1 MAIYAIG
8 DIQGCYDP
16 FRRLL
21 DKIKFDPAEDQ
32 LWLTGDLVNRGVNSL
47 QTLRYVKSLGKA
59 VISVL
64 GNHDLHLLTLHYE
77 LKPMDKGSLTLRNV
91 LDAHDR
97 DSLMEWLRRRPLIH
111 YQKLNN
117 RMLVHAGIYPRWS
130 IQESIAYAC
139 EIEKYLRGPK
149 CKDLLSQMYGDDPI
163 SWSNELSEIER
174 YRFIINA
181 FTRMRFLGTDNTLDF
196 DSKGTI
202 NNHKGY
208 LSPWFDQL
216 NKQWI
221 NTTIIFGHWSALGL
235 MIKPNVIC
243 LDTGYVWGGELTAIN
258 LDNTST
264 IVRVSQIK

>member
-47 QTLRYVKSLGKA
+47 QTLRYVKSLGKE

-111 YQKLNN
+111 YQKLKIIRRVGIQFLKYFYRNLELKLIPQ
-117 RMLVHAGIYPRWS
+117 ML
-130 IQESIAYAC
+130 
-139 EIEKYLRGPK
+139 
-149 CKDLLSQMYGDDPI
+149 
-163 SWSNELSEIER
+163 
-174 YRFIINA
+174 F
-181 FTRMRFLGTDNTLDF
+181 
-196 DSKGTI
+196 
-202 NNHKGY
+202 
-208 LSPWFDQL
+208 
-216 NKQWI
+216 
-221 NTTIIFGHWSALGL
+221 
-235 MIKPNVIC
+235 
-243 LDTGYVWGGELTAIN
+243 
-258 LDNTST
+258 
-264 IVRVSQIK
+264 